1 MTFPLTTATSI
12 EDLESAL
19 AELPPADMP
28 VTHRFTPGLYIR
40 EILIPAGTIATSMEH
55 RTEHPFVLSAGVV
68 EVVDSHGQ
76 AQLLQAPY
84 TGITRPGTKRALR
97 ALTDVV
103 WTTFH
108 VTDKT
113 DVEQIAAEILVPQPD
128 PARNQW
134 RRELPPGLPDP
145 SACHCHDCNPAAWW
159 MILCPECGNK
169 RCPRATHHDH
179 ACTGSNEPGQPGSI
193 YPPTSFTV

>member
-12 EDLESAL
+12 ADLEAAL
-19 AELPPADMP
+19 AQLPPAEMP
-28 VTHRFTPGLYIR
+28 VTHRWTPGLYIR
-40 EILIPAGTIATSMEH
+40 EIHIPAGVIATTMEH

-76 AQLLQAPY
+76 AQLLQAPF

-113 DVEQIAAEILVPQPD
+113 DVEEIAADLLEPNPD

-134 RRELPPGLPDP
+134 RDQLPPHLP
-145 SACHCHDCNPAAWW
+145 A
-159 MILCPECGNK
+159 
-169 RCPRATHHDH
+169 
-179 ACTGSNEPGQPGSI
+179 
-193 YPPTSFTV
+193 